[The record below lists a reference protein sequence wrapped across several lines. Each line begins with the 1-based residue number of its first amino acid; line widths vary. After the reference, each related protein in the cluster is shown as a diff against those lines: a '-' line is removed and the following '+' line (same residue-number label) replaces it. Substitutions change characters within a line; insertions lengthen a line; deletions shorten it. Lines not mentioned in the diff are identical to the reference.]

1 MICLRSDFSHPII
14 MHDKADRSEPAPA
27 PVAPSRPKYRSLD
40 WWLGRTPEQVQA
52 VERDV
57 AAAGKLPLAVRVGVI
72 VFALAMMA
80 LLVAAWSWVVLVP
93 TVGMLL
99 LIGIHY
105 LVTGK
110 VMTPPIPIWMHI
122 AFISLI
128 ALMIWLYAS
137 FR

>member
-1 MICLRSDFSHPII
+1 M
-14 MHDKADRSEPAPA
+14 
-27 PVAPSRPKYRSLD
+27 
-40 WWLGRTPEQVQA
+40 GRTPEQVQA
-52 VERDV
+52 VERD
-57 AAAGKLPLAVRVGVI
+57 AAAASKLPLGVRVGVI
-72 VFALAMMA
+72 VFGLVMMA

-99 LIGIHY
+99 IFGIHY

-110 VMTPPIPIWMHI
+110 MMTAPIPIWMHI

-137 FR
+137 LR